1 MKIFIALK
9 FLLSIAIVVGL
20 FIFITYIVGKFNDL
34 TIAEQLSAWWQSL
47 IK

>member
-1 MKIFIALK
+1 MKIFIVLK
-9 FLLSIAIVVGL
+9 FLLSIAIIVGL
-20 FIFITYIVGKFNDL
+20 FVCITYIVGKFNDL